1 MTCGQSSSG
10 PDPRCSRTRGRAVGA
25 VYPPTSVNKPA
36 VVVDVAEHR
45 GVLKQDEL
53 PERAC
58 AAVER
63 QDGHQPGTHGR
74 GGSVGDTDV
83 AGVDGPAACGS
94 GGAGEI
100 VRFGLAPYWC
110 RPGLIRWQ

>member
-1 MTCGQSSSG
+1 
-10 PDPRCSRTRGRAVGA
+10 
-25 VYPPTSVNKPA
+25 VNKPA

-53 PERAC
+53 PERGC

-83 AGVDGPAACGS
+83 AGVDGPAACGRVVRVRSS
-94 GGAGEI
+94 GSGWRPTGAD
-100 VRFGLAPYWC
+100 
-110 RPGLIRWQ
+110 PG